1 MSGIEPQ
8 PPINNPTPESNR
20 SLNNP
25 TPESNRSLNNG
36 MGALTS
42 LVENLC
48 TNVTSAAV
56 TTLIKQCEIFEG
68 LDEEEE
74 ASLYLAAGIPPP
86 GPDAM
91 PGTLASYELQIRTIV
106 VRTLDGLDPEAWE
119 DDDQF
124 RSAFLAILAA
134 EQHWAA
140 HRNGL
145 WWHRVCEFR
154 RLIISDRITA
164 QGEEAPARNRIVYN
178 RNEVKL
184 AHHRAIWVAEQDI
197 ARSQQNIQRAER
209 TILTERQMLRTIAE
223 EERRERENADD
234 VGPGPNIDPST
245 PVPTVDEPVSSE
257 DHV

>member
-1 MSGIEPQ
+1 MTGIEPQ
-8 PPINNPTPESNR
+8 LPNDNATSESNTSR
-20 SLNNP
+20 
-25 TPESNRSLNNG
+25 NNG
-36 MGALTS
+36 ISALTR
-42 LVENLC
+42 LVTDLC

-68 LDEEEE
+68 LDKNEE
-74 ASLYLAAGIPPP
+74 ASLFLAAGIPPP

-106 VRTLDGLDPEAWE
+106 VRTLDGLGREAWE

-134 EQHWAA
+134 EQHWMA

-154 RLIISDRITA
+154 RLIISDRTTE
-164 QGEEAPARNRIVYN
+164 QGEEATARNRIVYN

-197 ARSQQNIQRAER
+197 ARSHQKIQRAEQ
-209 TILTERQMLRTIAE
+209 TILTERQMLRTIVE
-223 EERRERENADD
+223 EERREGENADNL
-234 VGPGPNIDPST
+234 GPVPNIDPST
-245 PVPTVDEPVSSE
+245 PVPTVDQPVSSE
-257 DHV
+257 NESE